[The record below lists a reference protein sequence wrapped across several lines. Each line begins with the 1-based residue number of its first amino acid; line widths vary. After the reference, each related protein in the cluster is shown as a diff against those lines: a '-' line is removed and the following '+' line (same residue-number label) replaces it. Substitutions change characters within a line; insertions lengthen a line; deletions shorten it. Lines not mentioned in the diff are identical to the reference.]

1 MHDFEGEAFAGELH
15 SLLPAPR
22 PRTWTP
28 RLGAAIRTGLIAGF
42 LPSAGVGIV
51 YFLQNNDMPMP
62 WLKIASILAVYGP
75 AVGILLAVLV
85 ETLVMIFDRIA
96 RLGFGL
102 VAIANPVTAG
112 ALGGALAGIA
122 PGAVGVTVF
131 GAYHGPFVGTPS
143 IACSLIAGAVM
154 IAVPLAR
161 RARMARAPKADSNK
175 RAIAMANILATLIL
189 CATAALLAPIIV
201 DSAFREAQGAID
213 DYGGAIIGAVAG
225 MLGGCVVGV
234 YIGLV
239 VAFGRVL
246 HRAPSQR
253 GARG

>member
-28 RLGAAIRTGLIAGF
+28 RIGAAIRTGIRAGF
-42 LPSAGVGIV
+42 VPAAGVGLV
-51 YFLQNNDMPMP
+51 YFLQNRDQPMP
-62 WLKIASILAVYGP
+62 WLTIGSILVVYGP

-85 ETLVMIFDRIA
+85 EALVMIFDRIA

-112 ALGGALAGIA
+112 ALGGSLAGIA
-122 PGAVGVTVF
+122 PGAVGVAVF
-131 GAYHGPFVGTPS
+131 GSYHGPFVGTPS
-143 IACSLIAGAVM
+143 IACGLITGAVM

-161 RARMARAPKADSNK
+161 RARMARAPKAQSSK
-175 RAIAMANILATLIL
+175 RAIAMATIFATLIL
-189 CATAALLAPIIV
+189 CAVAAVAAPIIV
-201 DSAFREAQGAID
+201 DGAFQEAQGAID
-213 DYGGAIIGAVAG
+213 DYGSAIIGAVSG

-239 VAFGRVL
+239 IAFGRVL
-246 HRAPSQR
+246 HR
-253 GARG
+253 